1 MHIRWRLL
9 IAKTV
14 GAILLGVVTLS
25 SISQDLEGL
34 GGAAPATLKDQ
45 YTRPKAIPFPS
56 ENPYSEVKAK
66 LGRKLFFDTRLSG
79 KDTIA
84 CASCHIPALAWE
96 DGREKAVGEDGQ
108 ILNRHTPTL
117 WNLAWGE
124 FFFWDGRAASLE
136 EQALLPI
143 QTALE
148 MNQSLEAL
156 VASLQRLPEYRRAF
170 AAAFPE
176 NPSIS
181 SETITKALA
190 TVERTLVSPETPF
203 DRWIAGDEKA
213 ISKAAQRGF
222 MLFNT
227 KANCAACHS
236 GWAFTDHAFHD
247 IGLSGNDEGRG
258 AVLALPEVAHAF
270 KTPTLRDI
278 TRRAPY
284 MHDGSLPT
292 LEAVIDHYNGGF
304 RQRPTLSSDL
314 RAIALSTEEKTE
326 LLAFLETLTTSDTK
340 KESLHL
346 PSKVMPQIPDNTAAT
361 LTQSVSQRNK
371 AFHPNHIKLSAGA
384 TLKIRNDDTR
394 THNLRIHDPAL
405 DYNSGA
411 QEPGETAE
419 ITFREPGTYYIFCGI
434 HPKMKLVVEVP

>member
-1 MHIRWRLL
+1 MLS
-9 IAKTV
+9 AV
-14 GAILLGVVTLS
+14 G
-25 SISQDLEGL
+25 QKLEEL
-34 GGAAPATLKDQ
+34 DSTTPATIPDTIKDQ
-45 YTRPKAIPFPS
+45 YKRPKAIPFPS
-56 ENPYSEVKAK
+56 NNPYSEAKAT

-79 KDTIA
+79 KNTIA
-84 CASCHIPALAWE
+84 CASCHIPVLAWE
-96 DGREKAVGEDGQ
+96 DGREKAIGEDGEM
-108 ILNRHTPTL
+108 LNRHTPTL

-143 QTALE
+143 QAALE
-148 MNQSLEAL
+148 MNQPLEAL
-156 VASLQRLPEYRRAF
+156 VASLQRLPEYRQGF
-170 AAAFPE
+170 AAAFSE
-176 NPSIS
+176 NPNIT
-181 SETITKALA
+181 SETIAKALA
-190 TVERTLVSPETPF
+190 TFERTLVSPETPF

-213 ISKAAQRGF
+213 ISEAAQRGF

-247 IGLSGNDEGRG
+247 IGLSGNDKGRG
-258 AVLALPEVAHAF
+258 AVLALSEVAHAF

-292 LEAVIDHYNGGF
+292 LKAVIAHYNGGF
-304 RQRPTLSSDL
+304 RQRPTLSADL
-314 RAIALSTEEKTE
+314 QAIALSTEEKAE

-340 KESLHL
+340 ETILYL
-346 PSKVMPQIPDNTAAT
+346 PTKVASQIPDNAAKK

-371 AFHPNHIKLSAGA
+371 AFHPNHIKLSAGV
-384 TLKIRNDDTR
+384 TLKIHNDDIR

-419 ITFREPGTYYIFCGI
+419 ITFPQPGTYYIFCGI